1 MNYLVN
7 YLTECFTTPV
17 ALIGLLASVVVLVSM
32 CFNTKTRKG
41 TFRMRLINLV
51 GSILSTI
58 YGVALGTSGIGV
70 VLLNGVLIFIN
81 LFYLVKTD
89 KDS

>member
-7 YLTECFTTPV
+7 YLTECFTKPV

-41 TFRMRLINLV
+41 TFMMRIINLV

-58 YGVALGTSGIGV
+58 YGLALGTSGIGV
-70 VLLNGVLIFIN
+70 VLLNGVLIFVN
-81 LFYLVKTD
+81 LFYLFKL

>member
-41 TFRMRLINLV
+41 TFMMRIINLV

-81 LFYLVKTD
+81 LFYLVKKD